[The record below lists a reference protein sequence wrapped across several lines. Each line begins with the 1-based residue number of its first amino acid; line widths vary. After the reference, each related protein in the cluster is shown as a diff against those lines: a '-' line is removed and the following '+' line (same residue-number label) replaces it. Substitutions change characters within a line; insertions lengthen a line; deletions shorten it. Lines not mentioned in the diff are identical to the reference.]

1 MDATTAGGM
10 SAEFVSQ
17 HVTAMLESGQE
28 DSLLCPWH
36 NKVAVGMRY
45 WAPELLSSIMKRRAN
60 KKDTYCTAANGDTP
74 RGDGA
79 LEFTGYESGR
89 ASGTEAD
96 LKESSDGIRRRVT

>member
-10 SAEFVSQ
+10 SAEFVSR

-36 NKVAVGMRY
+36 NRVAVGMRY
-45 WAPELLSSIMKRRAN
+45 WAPDLLSYIMKIRAN
-60 KKDTYCTAANGDTP
+60 KKGTSSTAAKGDTP

-79 LEFTGYESGR
+79 LKGTGYESGR
-89 ASGTEAD
+89 ASGTAAD